1 MDSYDAY
8 LSIGDS
14 MSIDAY
20 PYFELSKD
28 NLDVPQNVGAAS
40 LLYQNV
46 PEIWP
51 EFEGR
56 DLRSLFPDL
65 FFKCVAMDGATTHD
79 FISGEYLEPFMIYKD
94 KAVLVTLTLSGND
107 LLRMMNRKL
116 TVVAQEREIE
126 AIWQRYERVVSLITG
141 AFPKA
146 RMVLTT
152 IYDPTDGSGELPGY
166 PKFTEYLG
174 SFSKTNDFI
183 RDCAAKSGFALADV
197 HKHFLGH
204 GLSAEKDQRWYWEP
218 NPIEPSARGASE
230 IRRLWLEALG
240 QSYAN

>member
-1 MDSYDAY
+1 MENFAAY
-8 LSIGDS
+8 LGVGDS

-20 PYFELSKD
+20 PFFELSKN
-28 NLDVPQNVGAAS
+28 NLDVSQNVGAAS
-40 LLYQNV
+40 LFYQNV

-51 EFEGR
+51 EFNGR
-56 DLRSLFPDL
+56 DLKSLFPDL

-79 FISGEYLEPFMIYKD
+79 FIYGEYLEPFEIYKD

-107 LLRMMNRKL
+107 LLRMMNRQL
-116 TVVAQEREIE
+116 SAAEQEREVE
-126 AIWQRYERVVSLITG
+126 QIWQRYEQVVSLITG
-141 AFPKA
+141 TFSKA

-166 PKFTEYLG
+166 PKFTEYLEA
-174 SFSKTNDFI
+174 FSKTNDFI
-183 RDCAAKSGFALADV
+183 RDFAAKSGFALADV
-197 HKHFLGH
+197 HTHFLGH

-240 QSYAN
+240 QSNAN